1 MLIMEPGRTEDISHR
16 IELAFA
22 ANPEAVLSSARL
34 AREIGQPIAS
44 VSYALLR
51 LAQTG
56 KLEEMGALSRGASAE
71 RLYRLP
77 TGGSQ

>member
-1 MLIMEPGRTEDISHR
+1 MLIMEPGRTADISHR

-22 ANPEAVLSSARL
+22 ANPGAVLSSARL

-44 VSYALLR
+44 VSYAFLR
-51 LAQTG
+51 LAEAG
-56 KLEEMGALSRGASAE
+56 KVEEMGTLPRGATAE

-77 TGGSQ
+77 GGGCK